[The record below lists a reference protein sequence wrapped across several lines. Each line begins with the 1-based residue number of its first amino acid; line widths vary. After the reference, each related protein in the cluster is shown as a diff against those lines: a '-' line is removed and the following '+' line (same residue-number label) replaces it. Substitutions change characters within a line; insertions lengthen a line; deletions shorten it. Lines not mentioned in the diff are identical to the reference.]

1 MAESEDVNIRTLF
14 TRAKDL
20 RKQLESLQSTS
31 QLYQENLQNA
41 IAALEECRKIADS
54 VSLFSPNETEE
65 DITSRDLQYLS
76 IDYFLGDLIV
86 KKIAVDRTRLLQNS
100 REAYE
105 RYLGLLDTYRILS
118 RSDKKLYDRYLEN
131 RNAFTL
137 LASSDMSK
145 RREIKITR
153 FKQETDL
160 KQKLEYLSQNPSAL
174 ENDDSALRALYHAE
188 LSLYTHQTFYAL
200 DFIAQEFKMIASA
213 PPTPPP
219 DPSALER
226 DYRSR
231 TGMITDLYSS
241 RLDPPISQLLRNG
254 NAGPILSKEGKPLK
268 PFTLLDN
275 RQIIRDGVFR
285 PDHSLPT
292 MTIEEYL
299 AEEKRRGG
307 IIEGGGEKSGIQPV
321 VNEDDFDAA
330 DKETMKARSWD
341 EFKEDNPKGS
351 GNTLN
356 RG

>member
-1 MAESEDVNIRTLF
+1 MAEVEVNIRTLF
-14 TRAKDL
+14 ARAKDL
-20 RKQLESLQSTS
+20 RRQLESLQSTS
-31 QLYQENLQNA
+31 QVYQENLQNA
-41 IAALEECRKIADS
+41 IAALEECRKLAGD

-65 DITSRDLQYLS
+65 DIASRDLQYLS
-76 IDYFLGDLIV
+76 VDYFLGDLIV
-86 KKIAVDRTRLLQNS
+86 RKIAVNRTRLLQNS

-105 RYLGLLDTYRILS
+105 RYLVLLDTYHILS
-118 RSDKKLYDRYLEN
+118 RADKKLYERYLEN

-137 LASSDMSK
+137 LASSDIST
-145 RREIKITR
+145 RREMKISR
-153 FKQETDL
+153 FKQEMDL
-160 KQKLEYLSQNPSAL
+160 KQRLEYLSKNPLAL

-200 DFIAQEFKMIASA
+200 DFIAQELKMIASA

-231 TGMITDLYSS
+231 TGMITDQYST
-241 RLDPPISQLLRNG
+241 RLDSPTSQLMRNG

-275 RQIIRDGVFR
+275 RQRLRNGVFR

-292 MTIEEYL
+292 MTIDEYL

-307 IIEGGGEKSGIQPV
+307 IIEGGGDQSGIQPV
-321 VNEDDFDAA
+321 MDEDYFDAA

>member
-160 KQKLEYLSQNPSAL
+160 KQKLEVYRHASCVECAHLTNTYSTCLRTPRLSRMTTPLSAL
-174 ENDDSALRALYHAE
+174 YTMPS
-188 LSLYTHQTFYAL
+188 SLYTL
-200 DFIAQEFKMIASA
+200 I
-213 PPTPPP
+213 
-219 DPSALER
+219 
-226 DYRSR
+226 
-231 TGMITDLYSS
+231 
-241 RLDPPISQLLRNG
+241 RLST
-254 NAGPILSKEGKPLK
+254 LS
-268 PFTLLDN
+268 TL
-275 RQIIRDGVFR
+275 
-285 PDHSLPT
+285 
-292 MTIEEYL
+292 
-299 AEEKRRGG
+299 
-307 IIEGGGEKSGIQPV
+307 
-321 VNEDDFDAA
+321 
-330 DKETMKARSWD
+330 
-341 EFKEDNPKGS
+341 
-351 GNTLN
+351 
-356 RG
+356 